1 MAKLEHNFNKDCPLR
16 TQYPLLLIGM
26 AFIYL
31 VLTLL
36 WYFLTWV
43 KFREHSFVVQKILI
57 VIIIFKIQT
66 CLLGAIYSSQCPWED
81 VPQAQYIE
89 MAIITT
95 ITIQKST
102 EMSILIILGKGWMYV
117 KESLS
122 HEDMG

>member
-66 CLLGAIYSSQCPWED
+66 CLLGAIYSS
-81 VPQAQYIE
+81 
-89 MAIITT
+89 
-95 ITIQKST
+95 
-102 EMSILIILGKGWMYV
+102 
-117 KESLS
+117 
-122 HEDMG
+122 